1 MSSNKNS
8 LFNLV
13 FSLTVISSVAAL
25 ILALVYML
33 TLDPIAKTNNEKKA
47 AALKNVLPAFDRT
60 AEFKIKPDDGKDT
73 LKMYIATK
81 GADTVGY
88 AFETYTDKGFSGHF
102 SVMVGFNTKGE
113 IVNTNVLEHK
123 ETPGLGSKMTDEK
136 FKSQF
141 NGKNPDKFK
150 LMVKKD
156 QGDVDAITA
165 STITSRAF
173 CDALARAFKALKP
186 YLKGDK
192 Q

>member
-1 MSSNKNS
+1 MSKNKNS

-25 ILALVYML
+25 VLAIVYSM
-33 TLDPIAKTNNEKKA
+33 TLDPIQKTNNEKKA
-47 AALKNVLPAFDRT
+47 NALKNVLPAFDKT
-60 AEFKIKPDDGKDT
+60 SELKVKPEDATDSLT
-73 LKMYIATK
+73 LYFATK
-81 GADTVGY
+81 GNDTVGY
-88 AFETYTDKGFSGHF
+88 ALETYTDKGFSGHF
-102 SVMVGFNTKGE
+102 TVMVGFNTKGE
-113 IVNTNVLEHK
+113 IVNTKVLEHK
-123 ETPGLGSKMTDEK
+123 ETPGLGSKMTDDK

-141 NGKNPDKFK
+141 NGKDPEKFK

-173 CDALARAFKALKP
+173 CDALTRAYSALKP
-186 YLKGDK
+186 FLKGGK